1 MAFIPARRAGYSA
14 NFTIK
19 LSSVVFL
26 IGFLIPGLDRRF
38 GWSNIPV
45 EFVLAAD
52 ALVLM
57 GYAWTFLVFRENSY
71 ALRIIEVEKG
81 QQVISTGPY
90 SVIRHPMYLG
100 VMIMFLATPIALG
113 SYFALPAFL
122 LLPPLLVYRILNEE
136 VVLNRGLLG
145 YGDYCKKNRYRLIPF
160 VW

>member
-1 MAFIPARRAGYSA
+1 M
-14 NFTIK
+14 
-19 LSSVVFL
+19 SSVVFL